1 MDPSFA
7 DLVDPRHTALLVIDN
22 QNDSCH
28 PDGVYAKT
36 GRDIS
41 LRRQAA
47 HNTAEFLP
55 AVRQHGVPIIF
66 LKFNQNASNQS
77 PTWLRRSNGMREA
90 ACIEGTWGEDF
101 YAAHPQEG
109 DAVVVKHRY
118 SAFIGT
124 DLEMILHSKG
134 ITTLLLTGGG
144 TNVCVQATAMDG
156 FMLDYDIVVVAD
168 CCGTPTIEDHE
179 PALKRMADLCA
190 TVVQSTD
197 LLEIWSRRAV
207 AASA

>member
-1 MDPSFA
+1 MDSGLA
-7 DLVDPRHTALLVIDN
+7 ALVDPRHSALVVIDI

-55 AVRQHGVPIIF
+55 MVRRFGVPIIF
-66 LKFNQNASNQS
+66 FKFNQNRWNQS
-77 PTWLRRSNGMREA
+77 PTWLRSANGMREA

-101 YAAHPQEG
+101 YAVKPEPG
-109 DAVVVKHRY
+109 DAVLVKHRY

-124 DLEMILHSKG
+124 DFAMVLRSRG
-134 ITTLLLTGGG
+134 IRTLLLTGGG
-144 TNVCVQATAMDG
+144 TNVCVEATAMDG

-179 PALKRMADLCA
+179 PALKRMASLCA
-190 TVVQSTD
+190 TVVESTD
-197 LLEIWSRRAV
+197 LVKLWSERA
-207 AASA
+207 AASPA